1 MTYRDEKDALQARVE
16 ALGSKVRATRAEH
29 QELQQEL
36 ADAQRDLAAMHSTE
50 PPPLPRKRLLLG
62 LVGVG
67 LAVLGNLLFLVGVN
81 PPRGVMTLLS
91 AMASVGLALGLLG
104 LLKLTRQKLML
115 IAAILCLAEVALDP
129 FSLVLPRI
137 APFMIVNYLNMFKWT
152 LYVASSVVLGI
163 ALLGSART
171 MALPRWL
178 RNTAGWT
185 KIAGGALSS
194 VHLFSVISG
203 GFFVGRALTYGYVL
217 LYLAGSAALAV
228 VFYQLLRSTRA
239 SGAS

>member
-1 MTYRDEKDALQARVE
+1 MTYRDEKDALQARVD

-36 ADAQRDLAAMHSTE
+36 ADAQRDLAAMQSTE
-50 PPPLPRKRLLLG
+50 APPLPQPRKRLLLG

-67 LAVLGNLLFLVGVN
+67 LAALGNLLWLIGVD
-81 PPRGVMTLLS
+81 PPRGVMTLL
-91 AMASVGLALGLLG
+91 AATASIGLALGLLG

-129 FSLVLPRI
+129 LSYILPWFASYR
-137 APFMIVNYLNMFKWT
+137 IVNYLNMFKWA

-163 ALLGSART
+163 ALLRSART
-171 MALPRWL
+171 MALPHWL

-203 GFFVGRALTYGYVL
+203 GFSVGQALTYGYVL

-228 VFYQLLRSTRA
+228 LFFQLLRPPRTS
-239 SGAS
+239 